1 MVLIESNNMPDST
14 IDPNLSNPQAL
25 VDAALSGTTTSIPTP
40 TPTTTQ
46 PTTPNIDPPR
56 TEPQPTAPVSPLP
69 PLEPLQSEPVEVGVD
84 LTKKIEVADET
95 PLAFVTP
102 PVAPVA
108 PEPTTPP
115 LPPTPTPMPTPTNNE
130 TVKPKSKLGVVIG
143 GVMVLILA
151 LGVGVWG
158 YLGSPT
164 KTEPAKIAVIGSDC
178 SGDESICNASKGE
191 VCIKTKGKEE
201 YKCKATGGQDPCRH
215 TICPVNYY
223 CVNDEGAPDDAWCE
237 PKGGSRPPGE
247 TLTCPPGTK
256 SNGQCEDGVLRP
268 PCCEPDTSPSPSTTT
283 TASMACTGL
292 TQTPSTTP
300 VVGSKLTFTCSGS
313 ITPSSAGTLSY
324 EFVYKLNSGG
334 WKSLSNKTT
343 NTAELTI
350 ATCGEYIVHCRACA
364 TINGSKQC
372 DPVWKDV
379 VIQ

>member
-1 MVLIESNNMPDST
+1 MVLIESKNMPDST

-25 VDAALSGTTTSIPTP
+25 VDAALSDTTTPKPSLPT
-40 TPTTTQ
+40 
-46 PTTPNIDPPR
+46 
-56 TEPQPTAPVSPLP
+56 
-69 PLEPLQSEPVEVGVD
+69 LEPLQPSEPVSVEK
-84 LTKKIEVADET
+84 TPEVAVAEVKVPDVKVET
-95 PLAFVTP
+95 NNIEMSEEMPLQFVQPSEPVTQPTP
-102 PVAPVA
+102 ST
-108 PEPTTPP
+108 EPTTPP
-115 LPPTPTPMPTPTNNE
+115 PLPNPPMPPSPT
-130 TVKPKSKLGVVIG
+130 VVDSQAMKPKSKLGVVVG
-143 GVMVLILA
+143 GVLLLVLA
-151 LGVGVWG
+151 LGAGVWG

-164 KTEPAKIAVIGSDC
+164 KKEPVKVAEVGANCSDNPGIC
-178 SGDESICNASKGE
+178 DESKGE
-191 VCIKTKGKEE
+191 ACIKTKGKEE

-223 CVNDEGAPDDAWCE
+223 CVNDDGEPDEAWCE

-247 TLTCPPGTK
+247 TLTCPPGTR

-268 PCCEPDTSPSPSTTT
+268 PCCEPDTSPSPSPSTNTTT
-283 TASMACTGL
+283 TMVCTGL

-324 EFVYKLNSGG
+324 EFVYKLNAGG

>member
-1 MVLIESNNMPDST
+1 MVLIESKNMPDST

-25 VDAALSGTTTSIPTP
+25 VDAALSDTTTPKPSLPT
-40 TPTTTQ
+40 
-46 PTTPNIDPPR
+46 
-56 TEPQPTAPVSPLP
+56 
-69 PLEPLQSEPVEVGVD
+69 LEPLQPSEPVSVEK
-84 LTKKIEVADET
+84 TPEVAVAEVKVPDVKVET
-95 PLAFVTP
+95 NNIEMSEEMPLQFVQPSEPVSQPTP
-102 PVAPVA
+102 ST
-108 PEPTTPP
+108 EPTTPP
-115 LPPTPTPMPTPTNNE
+115 PLPNPPIPPSPTVVDNQTM
-130 TVKPKSKLGVVIG
+130 KPKSKLGVVVG
-143 GVMVLILA
+143 GVLLLVLA
-151 LGVGVWG
+151 LGAGVWG

-164 KTEPAKIAVIGSDC
+164 KKEPVKVAEIGGIQDQC
-178 SGDESICNASKGE
+178 SETCNESLGE
-191 VCIKTKGKEE
+191 ACISGK
-201 YKCKATGGQDPCRH
+201 CVPTGGQQACKH
-215 TICPVNYY
+215 TICPVNYV
-223 CVNDEGAPDDAWCE
+223 CVQGRDDTYCE
-237 PKGGSRPPGE
+237 PKEGGKPPGE
-247 TLTCPPGTK
+247 TLTCPPGTR

-268 PCCEPDTSPSPSTTT
+268 PCCEPDTSPSPSPSTTT
-283 TASMACTGL
+283 TATMACTGL

-324 EFVYKLNSGG
+324 EFVYKLNAGG